1 MLKFQRWFIF
11 ATAFLC
17 FAQVTIDPTPP
28 EIGEWLNVASA
39 EAKGR
44 GGGGRSSSSSSRSSS
59 SSSRSS
65 SSSSKSSSGSR
76 SSTPSNSSGSTGG
89 RVRGGSFDRK
99 PAPAPSSAPTPK
111 PASPSYPSSQP
122 SYPSREYTPSR
133 PIYINPEIE
142 IEIEDDDDDEYPYRQ
157 QNPYPQQNPAPYI
170 PGGTPAQPIPP
181 SNSTAPGQRPANSTT
196 VPNSSP
202 ASTTS
207 TEAEE
212 DGFPWG
218 FVVFLL
224 VAGVGVFLL
233 WYLLCQ
239 RGKKSAAP
247 GSAAE
252 LTNDT
257 VTVMQL
263 QVALLA
269 EARDLQVEL
278 SDLGLEADLD
288 TPEGLSEFLQETA
301 LALLRKPEYWSYV
314 RSVSQ
319 TVSSREAA
327 KRMFEQMSISERS
340 KFGVESFSRVHDRV
354 RDRSIS
360 VDAGREPAEYIV
372 VTLLVG
378 TEDDRPLFDPVY
390 SAEDLKHA
398 LETLAAI
405 PPSYLAVFELLW
417 SPQVSTD
424 SLSYDELLT
433 QYADM
438 MPIG

>member
-1 MLKFQRWFIF
+1 M
-11 ATAFLC
+11 
-17 FAQVTIDPTPP
+17 
-28 EIGEWLNVASA
+28 
-39 EAKGR
+39 
-44 GGGGRSSSSSSRSSS
+44 
-59 SSSRSS
+59 
-65 SSSSKSSSGSR
+65 
-76 SSTPSNSSGSTGG
+76 
-89 RVRGGSFDRK
+89 RGGSFDREASPQENREASPQENRK
-99 PAPAPSSAPTPK
+99 PAPAPSSAPAPK
-111 PASPSYPSSQP
+111 PTSPSYPSSQP

-142 IEIEDDDDDEYPYRQ
+142 IEIGDDDDDEYPYRQ

-170 PGGTPAQPIPP
+170 PGGTPVQPVPS
-181 SNSTAPGQRPANSTT
+181 SNSAAPGQSPTNSTT
-196 VPNSSP
+196 VPNSSTAP
-202 ASTTS
+202 ASTIS

-224 VAGVGVFLL
+224 VVGVGVFLL
-233 WYLLCQ
+233 WYLLSQ
-239 RGKKSAAP
+239 RGKRSAAP

-252 LTNDT
+252 LANDT
-257 VTVMQL
+257 VTVTQL

-269 EARDLQVEL
+269 EARDIQAEL
-278 SDLGLEADLD
+278 TDLGLEADLD

-301 LALLRKPEYWSYV
+301 LALLRKPEYWSHV

-319 TVSSREAA
+319 TVGNREAA
-327 KRMFEQMSISERS
+327 KRLFEQISIAERS
-340 KFGVESFSRVHDRV
+340 KFGVESFSRVNDRV

-360 VDAGREPAEYIV
+360 VSPDRDPAEYIV
-372 VTLLVG
+372 VTLLVA